1 MNLVKAEIIK
11 TNFENEEKVNIKQS
25 EELATKCLL
34 EKAVK
39 LGKLLQN
46 HKTDNKSKDDII
58 NKLSSEMS
66 AMQREI

>member
-25 EELATKCLL
+25 EELATKYLL